1 MIGIGVD
8 LVEVERFRKVLLRT
22 PNIVSR
28 LFRPSEREYA
38 EKAGDPAERYAGRFA
53 VKEATLKSL
62 GLGLGAMPMYDIE
75 VVRESSGQPTLF
87 LHGKAFTRS
96 EEAGVTR
103 WELSITHTDHLA
115 FATVVAL

>member
-1 MIGIGVD
+1 
-8 LVEVERFRKVLLRT
+8 
-22 PNIVSR
+22 
-28 LFRPSEREYA
+28 
-38 EKAGDPAERYAGRFA
+38 
-53 VKEATLKSL
+53 
-62 GLGLGAMPMYDIE
+62 MYDIE
-75 VVRESSGQPTLF
+75 VVRESSGKPTLF